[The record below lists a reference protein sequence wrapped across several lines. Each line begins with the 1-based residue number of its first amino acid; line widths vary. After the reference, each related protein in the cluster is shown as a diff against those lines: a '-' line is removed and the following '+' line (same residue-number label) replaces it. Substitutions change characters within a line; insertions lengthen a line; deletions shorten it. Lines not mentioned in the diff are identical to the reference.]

1 MRFFTK
7 CVGYLFLIIIIFYII
22 TMQPQELYNK
32 LRSVQN
38 GTVLCQY
45 SMENCERLCILI
57 NEINELKKQKDV
69 ALLAH
74 SYVAPEIIF
83 GVADYS
89 GDSYQLSKN
98 AVETTAQTIIFAAV
112 EFMGETAKILNPSK
126 RVLIPG
132 TNTGCSLADSIT
144 GKEVEKLREIYKDHT
159 FVCYIN
165 TTAAVKA
172 ACDVCVTSS
181 NVVKSVSS
189 IPNYKIVFLPDK
201 LMGENLKNELEKNG
215 VKKELVLHSGTCY
228 VHEQY
233 DADLVKYFRIQNKD
247 LRIIC
252 HPECHPG
259 VAALSDFVGST
270 GQMLDYI
277 RKLPESSPI
286 LLLTE
291 CGLNARLQ
299 SELPNRRFIG
309 SCSLCKYMKSNSLE
323 NILQTLKSPESAK
336 EIKLDAETSQSAK
349 RCIDAMF
356 KYAE

>member
-1 MRFFTK
+1 
-7 CVGYLFLIIIIFYII
+7 
-22 TMQPQELYNK
+22 MQAIDLYNK

-45 SMENCERLCILI
+45 SMENCEKLTAMI
-57 NEINELKKQKDV
+57 NEINELKKEHST
-69 ALLAH
+69 AILAH
-74 SYVAPEIIF
+74 SYVAPEITF

-98 AVETTAQTIIFAAV
+98 AMETEANTIIFAAV
-112 EFMGETAKILNPSK
+112 EFMGETAKILNPNK

-132 TNTGCSLADSIT
+132 SNTGCSLADSIN
-144 GKEVEKLREIYKDHT
+144 GEQVMELRNKYKDHT

-165 TTAAVKA
+165 TSADVKA

-181 NVVKSVSS
+181 NVVKIASN
-189 IPNYKIVFLPDK
+189 IPNDKIVFLPDK

-215 VKKELVLHSGTCY
+215 IKKDFVFHNGTCY

-233 DADLVKYFRIQNKD
+233 DPDLVKYFRIQNKE
-247 LRIIC
+247 LRIVS
-252 HPECHPG
+252 HPECRPE
-259 VAALSDFVGST
+259 VALLSDFVGST
-270 GQMLDYI
+270 GQMLEYI
-277 RKLPESSPI
+277 RKSPEEAPI

-299 SELPNRRFIG
+299 SELPNRQFIG

-323 NILQTLKSPESAK
+323 NILQTLKEPQKAK
-336 EIKLDAETSQSAK
+336 EIKLNTDVLAAAK
-349 RCIDAMF
+349 RCIENMF
-356 KYAE
+356 VYSEH

>member
-1 MRFFTK
+1 
-7 CVGYLFLIIIIFYII
+7 
-22 TMQPQELYNK
+22 MQARELYNK

-38 GTVLCQY
+38 GTVLCRY
-45 SMENCERLCILI
+45 SMENCEKLTLLI
-57 NEINELKKQKDV
+57 NEINELKKEKN
-69 ALLAH
+69 AAILAH
-74 SYVAPEIIF
+74 SYVAPEITF

-98 AVETTAQTIIFAAV
+98 AMETSAQTIIFAAV
-112 EFMGETAKILNPSK
+112 EFMGETAKILNPNK

-132 TNTGCSLADSIT
+132 ANPGCSLASSIT
-144 GKEVEKLREIYKDHT
+144 GEQVKKLRQQYKGHT

-165 TTAAVKA
+165 TTADVKA

-181 NVVKSVSS
+181 NVVEITSK
-189 IPNYKIVFLPDK
+189 IPNNKIVFLPDK
-201 LMGENLKNELEKNG
+201 LMGENLKNELEKIG
-215 VKKELVLHSGTCY
+215 VKKEFVLHTGTCY

-233 DADLVKYFRIQNKD
+233 DPDLVKYFRIQNKG
-247 LRIIC
+247 LQIVS

-259 VAALSDFVGST
+259 VAMLSDFVGST

-277 RKLPESSPI
+277 RKLPEENPI

-299 SELPNRRFIG
+299 SELPHRRFIG

-323 NILQTLKSPESAK
+323 NILQTLKEPDKAK
-336 EIKLDAETSQSAK
+336 EIKLDTNILTAAK
-349 RCIDAMF
+349 RCIENMF
-356 KYAE
+356 RYAT

>member
-1 MRFFTK
+1 
-7 CVGYLFLIIIIFYII
+7 
-22 TMQPQELYNK
+22 MQPQELYNK

-45 SMENCERLCILI
+45 SMENCEKLTLLI
-57 NEINELKKQKDV
+57 NEINELKKEKN
-69 ALLAH
+69 AAILAH
-74 SYVAPEIIF
+74 SYVAPEITF

-98 AVETTAQTIIFAAV
+98 AMETPAQTIIFAAV
-112 EFMGETAKILNPSK
+112 EFMGETAKILNPNK

-132 TNTGCSLADSIT
+132 ANPGCSLADSIT
-144 GKEVEKLREIYKDHT
+144 GEQVKKLREQYKEHT

-165 TTAAVKA
+165 TTADVKA

-181 NVVKSVSS
+181 NVVKIASK
-189 IPNYKIVFLPDK
+189 IPNDKIVFLPDK
-201 LMGENLKNELEKNG
+201 LMGENLKNELEKIG
-215 VKKELVLHSGTCY
+215 VKKELVLHTGTCY

-233 DADLVKYFRIQNKD
+233 DPDLVKYFRIQNKG
-247 LRIIC
+247 LRIVS

-259 VAALSDFVGST
+259 VAMLSDFVGST

-277 RKLPESSPI
+277 RKLPEEYPI

-323 NILQTLKSPESAK
+323 NILQTLKEPGKTK
-336 EIKLDAETSQSAK
+336 EIKITAPVLDAAK
-349 RCIDAMF
+349 HCIENMF
-356 KYAE
+356 KYAD

>member
-1 MRFFTK
+1 
-7 CVGYLFLIIIIFYII
+7 
-22 TMQPQELYNK
+22 MQAAELYNK

-45 SMENCERLCILI
+45 SMENCEKLVNLI
-57 NEINELKKQKDV
+57 NEINELKKEKN
-69 ALLAH
+69 AAILAH
-74 SYVAPEIIF
+74 SYVAPEITF

-98 AVETTAQTIIFAAV
+98 AMETNAQTIIFAAV
-112 EFMGETAKILNPSK
+112 EFMGETAKILNPGK

-132 TNTGCSLADSIT
+132 ANPGCSLANSIT
-144 GKEVEKLREIYKDHT
+144 GEQVKKLREQYKDHT
-159 FVCYIN
+159 FICYIN
-165 TTAAVKA
+165 TTAEVKA

-181 NVVKSVSS
+181 NVVKIASSV
-189 IPNYKIVFLPDK
+189 PNNKIVFLPDK
-201 LMGENLKNELEKNG
+201 LMGENLKNELEKMG
-215 VKKELVLHSGTCY
+215 IKKELVLHTGTCY

-233 DADLVKYFRIQNKD
+233 DSDLVEYFRIQNQG
-247 LRIIC
+247 LRVVC

-259 VAALSDFVGST
+259 VAMLSDFVGST

-277 RKLPESSPI
+277 RNSPEEAPI

-309 SCSLCKYMKSNSLE
+309 SCNLCKYMKSNSLE
-323 NILQTLKSPESAK
+323 NILQTLKEPSKAK
-336 EIKLDAETSQSAK
+336 EIKLNATVLESAK
-349 RCIDAMF
+349 RCIENMF
-356 KYAE
+356 IYGG

>member
-1 MRFFTK
+1 
-7 CVGYLFLIIIIFYII
+7 
-22 TMQPQELYNK
+22 MQAAELYNK

-45 SMENCERLCILI
+45 SMENCEKLADLI
-57 NEINELKKQKDV
+57 NQINELKKEKNAAV
-69 ALLAH
+69 LAH
-74 SYVAPEIIF
+74 SYVAPEITF

-98 AVETTAQTIIFAAV
+98 AMETNAQTIIFAAV
-112 EFMGETAKILNPSK
+112 EFMGETAKILNPGK

-132 TNTGCSLADSIT
+132 TNPGCSLADSIT
-144 GKEVEKLREIYKDHT
+144 GEQVKKLREQYKSHA

-165 TTAAVKA
+165 TTAEVKA

-181 NVVKSVSS
+181 NVVKIVSS
-189 IPNYKIVFLPDK
+189 IPNDKIVFLPDK
-201 LMGENLKNELEKNG
+201 LMGENLKNELEKMG
-215 VKKELVLHSGTCY
+215 VKKELVLHTGTCY

-233 DADLVKYFRIQNKD
+233 DPDLVEYFRIQNKG
-247 LRIIC
+247 LRIAC

-259 VAALSDFVGST
+259 IAMLSDFVGST

-277 RKLPESSPI
+277 RSLPEECPI

-309 SCSLCKYMKSNSLE
+309 SCNLCKYMKSNSLE
-323 NILQTLKSPESAK
+323 NILQTLKEPDKAK
-336 EIKLDAETSQSAK
+336 EIKLNTTVLATAK
-349 RCIDAMF
+349 RCIENMF
-356 KYAE
+356 IYSER

>member
-1 MRFFTK
+1 
-7 CVGYLFLIIIIFYII
+7 
-22 TMQPQELYNK
+22 MQAIELYNK

-45 SMENCERLCILI
+45 SIENCERLTALI
-57 NEINELKKQKDV
+57 NEINELKKEKN
-69 ALLAH
+69 AAILAH
-74 SYVAPEIIF
+74 SYVAPEITF

-98 AVETTAQTIIFAAV
+98 AMETPAQTIIFAAV
-112 EFMGETAKILNPSK
+112 EFMGETAKILNPNK

-132 TNTGCSLADSIT
+132 ANPGCSLADSIT
-144 GKEVEKLREIYKDHT
+144 GEYVKKLREQYKEHT

-165 TTAAVKA
+165 TTADVKA

-181 NVVKSVSS
+181 NVVKIASK
-189 IPNYKIVFLPDK
+189 IPNDKIVFLPDK
-201 LMGENLKNELEKNG
+201 LMGENLKNELEKIG
-215 VKKELVLHSGTCY
+215 VKKELVLHTGTCY

-233 DADLVKYFRIQNKD
+233 DPDLVKYFRIQNRGLK
-247 LRIIC
+247 IVS

-259 VAALSDFVGST
+259 VAMLSDFVGST

-277 RKLPESSPI
+277 RKLPEENSI

-299 SELPNRRFIG
+299 SELPSRRFIG

-323 NILQTLKSPESAK
+323 NILQTLKEPAQAK
-336 EIKLDAETSQSAK
+336 EIELDPEVLTAAR
-349 RCIDAMF
+349 RCIESMF
-356 KYAE
+356 EYAG

>member
-1 MRFFTK
+1 MK
-7 CVGYLFLIIIIFYII
+7 PIDLF
-22 TMQPQELYNK
+22 NK

-45 SMENCERLCILI
+45 SMEACEKMVELI
-57 NEINELKKQKDV
+57 NEINELKKEKN
-69 ALLAH
+69 AAILAH

-83 GVADYS
+83 GVADYN

-98 AVETTAQTIIFAAV
+98 AMETPAETIIFAAV
-112 EFMGETAKILNPSK
+112 EFMGETAKILNPNK
-126 RVLIPG
+126 RVFIPG

-144 GKEVEKLREIYKDHT
+144 GEQVRELRKKYKEHT

-165 TTAAVKA
+165 TTADVKA

-181 NVVKSVSS
+181 NVLNIALN
-189 IPNYKIVFLPDK
+189 IPNDKIVFLPDK
-201 LMGENLKNELEKNG
+201 LMGENLKNGLEKMG
-215 VKKELVLHSGTCY
+215 VKKEFVLHSGTCY

-233 DADLVKYFRIQNKD
+233 DPDLIKYFRIQNEG
-247 LRIIC
+247 LRIVS

-259 VAALSDFVGST
+259 VAMLSDFVGST
-270 GQMLDYI
+270 SQMLEYI
-277 RKLPESSPI
+277 RHTPSEAPI

-291 CGLNARLQ
+291 CGLSARLQ

-309 SCSLCKYMKSNSLE
+309 SCNMCKYMKSNSLE
-323 NILQTLKSPESAK
+323 NILQTLKEPGNAK
-336 EIKLDAETSQSAK
+336 EIKLNTDVLAAAK
-349 RCIDAMF
+349 RCIDNMF

>member
-1 MRFFTK
+1 
-7 CVGYLFLIIIIFYII
+7 
-22 TMQPQELYNK
+22 MQAQELYDK
-32 LRSVQN
+32 FRSVQN

-45 SMENCERLCILI
+45 SMENCEKLTLLI
-57 NEINELKKQKDV
+57 NEINELKKEKD
-69 ALLAH
+69 AAILAH
-74 SYVAPEIIF
+74 SYVAPEITF

-98 AVETTAQTIIFAAV
+98 AMETDAQTIIFAAV
-112 EFMGETAKILNPSK
+112 EFMGETAKILNPNK

-132 TNTGCSLADSIT
+132 SNPGCSLADSIT
-144 GKEVEKLREIYKDHT
+144 GEQVKKLREQHKDHT

-165 TTAAVKA
+165 TTADVKA

-181 NVVKSVSS
+181 NVVKIVSN
-189 IPNYKIVFLPDK
+189 IPSDKIVFLPDK
-201 LMGENLKNELEKNG
+201 LMGENLKNELEKIG
-215 VKKELVLHSGTCY
+215 VKKELVLHTGTCY

-233 DADLVKYFRIQNKD
+233 DPDLVKFFRIQNKG
-247 LRIIC
+247 LRIIS

-259 VAALSDFVGST
+259 VAMLSDFVGST
-270 GQMLDYI
+270 SQMLNYV
-277 RKLPESSPI
+277 RKLPEEAPI

-323 NILQTLKSPESAK
+323 NILQTLKQPDKAREVQ
-336 EIKLDAETSQSAK
+336 LDPSVIIAAK
-349 RCIDAMF
+349 RCIDNMF
-356 KYAE
+356 KYAET

>member
-1 MRFFTK
+1 M
-7 CVGYLFLIIIIFYII
+7 LAE
-22 TMQPQELYNK
+22 ELYNK

-45 SMENCERLCILI
+45 SMENCEKLVKLI
-57 NEINELKKQKDV
+57 NEINELKTEKNI
-69 ALLAH
+69 AILAH
-74 SYVAPEIIF
+74 SYVAPEITF

-98 AVETTAQTIIFAAV
+98 AMETPAQTIIFAAV
-112 EFMGETAKILNPSK
+112 EFMGETAKILNPNK

-132 TNTGCSLADSIT
+132 ANPGCSLAESIT
-144 GKEVEKLREIYKDHT
+144 GKQVRKLKEQYPEHT

-165 TTAAVKA
+165 TTADVKA
-172 ACDVCVTSS
+172 ECDVCVTSS
-181 NVVKSVSS
+181 NVVKIVSK
-189 IPNYKIVFLPDK
+189 IPNQKIAFLPDK
-201 LMGENLKNELEKNG
+201 LMGENLKNDLKKMG
-215 VKKELVLHSGTCY
+215 VKKELALHTGTCY

-233 DADLVKYFRIQNKD
+233 DPDLVKYFRIQNEGLK
-247 LRIIC
+247 IVS

-259 VAALSDFVGST
+259 VAMLSDFVGST

-277 RKLPESSPI
+277 RKLPEKHPV

-323 NILQTLKSPESAK
+323 NILQTLKEPDKAK
-336 EIKLDAETSQSAK
+336 EIKLEATVLAAAK
-349 RCIDAMF
+349 RCIDNMF
-356 KYAE
+356 AYAEG

>member
-1 MRFFTK
+1 M
-7 CVGYLFLIIIIFYII
+7 LPID
-22 TMQPQELYNK
+22 LYNK

-45 SMENCERLCILI
+45 SMEACERLAELI
-57 NEINELKKQKDV
+57 NEINELKKERN
-69 ALLAH
+69 AAILAH
-74 SYVAPEIIF
+74 SYVAPEIVF

-98 AVETTAQTIIFAAV
+98 AMETPAQTIIFAAV
-112 EFMGETAKILNPSK
+112 EFMGETAKILNPNK

-144 GKEVEKLREIYKDHT
+144 GAQVRDLRNKYKDYA

-165 TTAAVKA
+165 TTADVKA

-181 NVVKSVSS
+181 NVLNIALN
-189 IPNYKIVFLPDK
+189 IPNDKIVFLPDK
-201 LMGENLKNELEKNG
+201 LMGENLRNSLAKMG
-215 VKKELVLHSGTCY
+215 VKKEFVLHSGTCY

-233 DADLVKYFRIQNKD
+233 DPDLIKFFRLQNEG
-247 LRIIC
+247 LRIVC

-259 VAALSDFVGST
+259 VAMLSDFVGST
-270 GQMLDYI
+270 SQMLEYI
-277 RKLPESSPI
+277 RLLPSDAPV

-291 CGLNARLQ
+291 CGLSARLQ

-309 SCSLCKYMKSNSLE
+309 SCNMCKYMKSNSLE
-323 NILQTLKSPESAK
+323 NILQTLKEPEKAK
-336 EIKLDAETSQSAK
+336 EIKLNTDVLAAAK
-349 RCIDAMF
+349 RCIDNMF